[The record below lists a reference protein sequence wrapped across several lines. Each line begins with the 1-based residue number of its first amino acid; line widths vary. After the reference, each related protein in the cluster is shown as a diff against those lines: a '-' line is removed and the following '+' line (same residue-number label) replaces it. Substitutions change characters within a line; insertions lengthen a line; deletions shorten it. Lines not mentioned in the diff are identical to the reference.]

1 MRVLVLDDNPD
12 ILALVSA
19 MLQRVFGTC
28 QIITGR
34 NGAEGLDA
42 LAEPDSKPDIILS
55 NLRMPKMDGFTF
67 VREVRRNTDWAGI
80 GVVMMSA
87 LSTQDIRDEAHAI
100 GAEVFLPKPFTYQD
114 FKTAMDELPRPS

>member
-19 MLQRVFGTC
+19 MLQRVFGSC

-34 NGAEGLDA
+34 NGAEGLAA
-42 LAEPDSKPDIILS
+42 LAEPDNTPDIILS

-80 GVVMMSA
+80 GVAMMSA
-87 LSTQDIRDEAHAI
+87 LSTQDIRDEAQAI
-100 GAEVFLPKPFTYQD
+100 GAEVFLPKPFTYHD
-114 FKTAMDELPRPS
+114 FKTAMDQLPRLS